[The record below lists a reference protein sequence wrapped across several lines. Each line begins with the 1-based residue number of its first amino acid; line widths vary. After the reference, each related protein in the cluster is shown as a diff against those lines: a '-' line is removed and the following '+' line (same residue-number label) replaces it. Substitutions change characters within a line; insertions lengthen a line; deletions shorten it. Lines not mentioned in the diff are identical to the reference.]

1 MELSGVPIRQVVQ
14 AMEGKGREFLRL
26 LVLSFFLSAIL
37 CILTAASSAKGN
49 IDISRLS
56 SATGKT
62 YHISMEGQRDLEM
75 SLNFGGSANDA
86 SYQPE
91 DNPNRH
97 FVMAA
102 GRIGTQ
108 PNALSSPQWTHFQK
122 APHNYVEFL
131 TENSTFLENAS
142 GADMLQSITSLAGGT
157 QSVDGLSEIQRDF
170 LFNDPGKACD
180 FKPVDSSLDMNAWQN
195 PHNEVQPANRFTN
208 FQQQILTQ
216 NHTSWEQEPCGDD
229 SNVPQLPPRV
239 TVAPSFFLSKQRH
252 NVSKQRA
259 AATDRHRRM
268 RIAERLRS
276 LQELLPHS
284 AEELSQ
290 SRLGGQPTSKPFIF
304 LEGYG
309 HYFISEQMTNDPLE
323 EMMGKLLEAN
333 PATATKLLESKGLYM
348 MPMSLAEGTDQSS

>member
-1 MELSGVPIRQVVQ
+1 
-14 AMEGKGREFLRL
+14 
-26 LVLSFFLSAIL
+26 
-37 CILTAASSAKGN
+37 
-49 IDISRLS
+49 
-56 SATGKT
+56 
-62 YHISMEGQRDLEM
+62 MEGQRDLEM

-108 PNALSSPQWTHFQK
+108 LNALSSPQWTHFQK

-131 TENSTFLENAS
+131 AENSTFLENAS

-216 NHTSWEQEPCGDD
+216 NHTSWEQEPYGDD

-252 NVSKQRA
+252 NVSRQRA
-259 AATDRHRRM
+259 AATDRVRGKLFSTNGNTNDATLYRNRATNMHRRM

-284 AEELSQ
+284 AEGSQAAILDDIINHIKFLQLQIKELSQ

-333 PATATKLLESKGLYM
+333 PAAATKLLESKGLYM
-348 MPMSLAEGTDQSS
+348 MPMSLAEGTDQPS

>member
-1 MELSGVPIRQVVQ
+1 
-14 AMEGKGREFLRL
+14 
-26 LVLSFFLSAIL
+26 
-37 CILTAASSAKGN
+37 
-49 IDISRLS
+49 
-56 SATGKT
+56 
-62 YHISMEGQRDLEM
+62 MEGQRDLEM

-284 AEELSQ
+284 AEGSQAAILDDIINHIKFLQLQIKELSQ

-333 PATATKLLESKGLYM
+333 PAAATKLLESKGLYM